1 MVFKFKKIKNDPF
14 VTLGFKNCY
23 RRYRPIKIKPVKMRE
38 RLKMHYLSIALRE
51 ASTNR
56 PSNQKKSIFLSNYP
70 SFYLFIL
77 TIYLFHMWEK
87 RNI

>member
-1 MVFKFKKIKNDPF
+1 MIFKFKKIKNDPF

-23 RRYRPIKIKPVKMRE
+23 RRNHPIKIKPVKMRE

-56 PSNQKKSIFLSNYP
+56 PANPKNLSFYQTILLSIFLSLL
-70 SFYLFIL
+70 SLFFSML
-77 TIYLFHMWEK
+77 EK